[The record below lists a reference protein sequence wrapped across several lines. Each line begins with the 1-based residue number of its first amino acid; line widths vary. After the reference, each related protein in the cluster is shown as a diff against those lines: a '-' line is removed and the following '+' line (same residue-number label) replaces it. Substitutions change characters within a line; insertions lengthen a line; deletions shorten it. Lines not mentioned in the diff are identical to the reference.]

1 MTRRRGLRVLVI
13 VLVVLAIMGYAFYS
27 LTGISVMPPK
37 DYRPDGITLWFL
49 RRGTT
54 LPFLS
59 SPDSQRQNAD
69 AAPTGTLVPLYPLP
83 NRIIF
88 TLPFNKALYLK
99 TTGGVEFLK

>member
-1 MTRRRGLRVLVI
+1 MTRRRGLRVFLI
-13 VLVVLAIMGYAFYS
+13 VLLVLAILGYAFYS
-27 LTGISVMPPK
+27 LTGISVIPPK
-37 DYRPDGITLWFL
+37 DYAPGGITLWFY

-69 AAPTGTLVPLYPLP
+69 AAPTGALVPLYPLP
-83 NRIIF
+83 NRILLR
-88 TLPFNKALYLK
+88 LPYDKTLYLR